1 MPDSTTP
8 RTIDLNADVGESF
21 GAWSM
26 GDDAGLMHWVSSVNI
41 ACGFH
46 AGDPMVMR
54 DTITLA
60 LRHGVA
66 LGAHVS
72 YPDLRGF
79 GRHPQHLSPEQVQ
92 ADCLYQIGALTA
104 LAQAQGARLTHVK
117 PHGALYNQAARDRR
131 LADAIAAAVHAVD
144 PTLRLVGLAGSELL
158 AAGRA
163 CGLTVLAEGF
173 VDRSYEADGSL
184 TPRQLPGAVYTD
196 AARCSAQ
203 ALAIARGEALLSRD
217 GTLMRVAADT
227 LCLHGDRPDAAAL
240 AAAVHAALRGAGLV
254 IGAPGPRA

>member
-1 MPDSTTP
+1 MHVPAKT
-8 RTIDLNADVGESF
+8 RIIDLNADVGESF
-21 GAWSM
+21 GAWTM
-26 GDDAGLMHWVSSVNI
+26 GDDAGLMRWVSSVNI

-66 LGAHVS
+66 VGAHVS

-79 GRHPQHLSPEQVQ
+79 GRHPQQLPPDQVH
-92 ADCLYQIGALTA
+92 ADCLYQIGALSA
-104 LAQAQGARLTHVK
+104 LARAQGARLAHVK

-131 LADAIAAAVHAVD
+131 LADAIAAAVHAAD
-144 PTLRLVGLAGSELL
+144 PGLRLVGLAGSELL

-173 VDRSYEADGSL
+173 VDRSYEADGGL
-184 TPRQLPGAVYTD
+184 TARQLPGAVYAD
-196 AARCSAQ
+196 VASCCIQ
-203 ALAIARGEALLSRD
+203 ALAIARGEPLVSRE
-217 GTLMRVAADT
+217 GAVLRIAADT
-227 LCLHGDRPDAAAL
+227 LCLHGDRPDAAAT
-240 AAAVHAALRGAGLV
+240 AAAVHAALHGAGLV
-254 IGAPGPRA
+254 IVAPGVQR